1 MKRSAPLHRS
11 DGIAKASVPA
21 PRTKKCKA
29 CREPFVAL
37 RPLQSACS
45 PACAH
50 ALAAKVREKRE
61 RAENAARRE
70 KLKTRRD
77 YIREAQQAV
86 NKYVRL
92 RDFGLP
98 CISCGATPEQ
108 KRGGTMDAGHFR
120 SVGSAPHARFY
131 TLNIHAQCSRCNQH
145 LGGNA
150 VEYRRGIVA
159 RLGLAKVEAI
169 EAMQG
174 SPKWSIDYLMRLK
187 KIALKKARRTEKRL
201 KERL

>member
-1 MKRSAPLHRS
+1 MKRSTLLRRS
-11 DGIAKASVPA
+11 DGTAKASVPA

-50 ALAAKVREKRE
+50 ALAAKVRERRE

-120 SVGSAPHARFY
+120 SVGSAPHVRFY
-131 TLNIHAQCSRCNQH
+131 TLNLAKQCTVCNRH

-150 VEYRRGIVA
+150 VEFRRGLIA

-174 SPKWSIDYLMRLK
+174 SPKWSIDYLKRLK
-187 KIALKKARRTEKRL
+187 KIALKKARRIEKRL
-201 KERL
+201 KEQA